1 LIPERDASLRFSSR
15 QIGVAEAMLE
25 ALAEDTLVPGLAE
38 LRETVHSFQQIE
50 ALLPPAGFTG
60 ALRPYQA
67 HGYSWLG
74 ALSELKV
81 GACLADD
88 MGLGKTIQVL
98 SHLARIHSQPR
109 SAPSLVVMPRSL
121 LGNWA
126 AEAKRFAPKLRV
138 HTHWGPDRAD
148 VEQAFREVDIVLTT
162 YGTLRLDIAALSKL
176 DLTAVVLDEA
186 QAIKNAASATAKCAR
201 QLRAGHRIA
210 LSGTPIENHLGELWS
225 LFEFLNPGMLGELPQ
240 LGRALDK
247 GQTSPETLKLIQRV
261 LRPFVLR
268 RTKQEVAKDLPQR
281 SEQTL
286 FVELEADERRRY
298 EELLRFYQASIKK
311 QGLTDPERGTP
322 QVLEALL
329 RLRQAACHPGL
340 LDQNRSRE
348 RSSKIELLLEQLR
361 GVLQEGHKALVFSQ
375 FTSLLGI
382 LRERLQEE
390 EIAFEYLDGKTK
402 DREARVARFQNDA
415 AVPVFLVSL
424 KAGGVGL
431 NLTAAD
437 YVFIL
442 DPWWNPAVEAQAID
456 RAHRIGQTRPVIA
469 YRLLARNTVE
479 ELVAQLQDQKRH
491 LVAAV
496 MGDEGAFAGKLTRD
510 DLESLLDLGGD

>member
-1 LIPERDASLRFSSR
+1 
-15 QIGVAEAMLE
+15 
-25 ALAEDTLVPGLAE
+25 
-38 LRETVHSFQQIE
+38 
-50 ALLPPAGFTG
+50 
-60 ALRPYQA
+60 
-67 HGYSWLG
+67 
-74 ALSELKV
+74 
-81 GACLADD
+81 

-98 SHLARIHSQPR
+98 AHLARLHEKPGN
-109 SAPSLVVMPRSL
+109 APSLVVMPRSL
-121 LGNWA
+121 LANWR
-126 AEAKRFAPKLRV
+126 AEAARFAPQLRL
-138 HTHWGPDRAD
+138 HTHWGPDRGEVED
-148 VEQAFREVDIVLTT
+148 VFRDVDVVLTT
-162 YGTLRLDIAALSKL
+162 YGTLRLDIAALAELQLS
-176 DLTAVVLDEA
+176 TVVLDEA
-186 QAIKNAASATAKCAR
+186 QAIKNDTSATAKSAKR
-201 QLRAGHRIA
+201 LRAAHRIA

-225 LFEFLNPGMLGELPQ
+225 LFEFLNPGMLSELPE

-247 GQTSPETLKLIQRV
+247 GQASPETLKLIQRV

-268 RTKQEVAKDLPQR
+268 RTKQEVAKDLPAR

-286 FVELEADERRRY
+286 FVELEPDERARY

-311 QGLTDPERGTP
+311 QGLTDPTRSTP

-340 LDQNRSRE
+340 LDRKRTSE

-361 GVLQEGHKALVFSQ
+361 GVLEEGHKALVFSQ

-382 LRERLQEE
+382 LRERLHEE
-390 EIAFEYLDGKTK
+390 KIAFEYLDGKTR
-402 DREARVARFQNDA
+402 DREACVARFQSDP

-479 ELVAQLQDQKRH
+479 ERVAQLQDQKRQ
-491 LVAAV
+491 LIAAV

-510 DLESLLDLGGD
+510 DLESLLGLGN